1 MNQSTIRPRWVI
13 LSLLFVFACV
23 GIIYV
28 MGLERRAEPEPIDAA
43 NTSGVASDLDAH
55 CREIIGEPRIERVG
69 EHIFVAVGYDLAN
82 SILIRTDDGGVLV
95 DTSMSPK
102 RAAVVRDALLAE
114 SPGPITDIVLTHS
127 HIDHIGGTSEWVS
140 GESNPPAIWATDK
153 FVDHFFKQYGL
164 FREAESAR
172 GSRQFGRH
180 VSVADIPCSALG
192 RRLDFDATLE
202 MGVLLPTRTFRGTT
216 SFSRG
221 GLTFELTEAH
231 GETHDQLFIW
241 IPELEALLPGDNW
254 YKTFPNL
261 YTIRGTSPRPVSEWV
276 RSIDAM
282 RAQQPQFLVP
292 SHTPPLSGR
301 DEIQSELTGY
311 RDAIQWVHDQTVR
324 MANEG
329 MSVDAIANAIEL
341 PAELGEFRSLLELYG
356 QIDWSVRAIYS
367 NELGW
372 FDGDAEDL
380 YPLAPDDEARRMIA
394 LLGGDEA
401 VSQAAVSANNDA
413 EFQWALHLLS
423 LLKDAG
429 ADDALWNDAYI
440 VALRGLA
447 STTANS
453 NGRGYL
459 LETALE
465 LEDDIEPL
473 ARPTLTDDMVAR
485 IPLAQLFSTMAI
497 RLDPTEA
504 EGVYESVTFI
514 LRDAD
519 GAEQKFVLTVRNRIA
534 EVVQGE
540 PLPGTP
546 APIATVRATAQT
558 WRDIALDRR
567 STLDVVTSGDLKI
580 EGDLLNFRRF
590 IGRFRRG
597 L

>member
-1 MNQSTIRPRWVI
+1 MNPKQVRPRWVI
-13 LSLLFVFACV
+13 LSLLFVFVCV
-23 GIIYV
+23 GIIYAL
-28 MGLERRAEPEPIDAA
+28 GLNRRAEPEPINAA

-69 EHIFVAVGYDLAN
+69 EQIFVAVGYDLAN
-82 SILIRTDDGGVLV
+82 SILIRTDAGGVLV

-102 RAAVVRDALLAE
+102 RAEVVREALLDA

-127 HIDHIGGTSEWVS
+127 HIDHIGGTSAWVS
-140 GESNPPAIWATDK
+140 PEPVRPAIWATAD
-153 FVDHFFKQYGL
+153 FTDHFFKQYGV

-180 VSVADIPCSALG
+180 VPSADLPCSALG
-192 RRLDFDATLE
+192 RLLDFDATLD
-202 MGVLLPTRTFRGTT
+202 MGVMLPTRTFGGST

-221 GLTFELTEAH
+221 GLTFELVEAH
-231 GETHDQLFIW
+231 GETHDQLFVW

-254 YKTFPNL
+254 YLTFPNL
-261 YTIRGTSPRPVSEWV
+261 YTIRGTSPRPVDQWIQ
-276 RSIDAM
+276 SIDRM
-282 RAQQPQFLVP
+282 RALQPQFLVP
-292 SHTPPLSGR
+292 SHTPPLRGR
-301 DEIQSELTGY
+301 EKIRTELTGY

-324 MANEG
+324 LANQG
-329 MSVDAIANAIEL
+329 MSVDEIAHAIEL
-341 PAELGEFRSLLELYG
+341 PAELGGFRSLLELYG

-372 FDGDAEDL
+372 FDGDAGDL
-380 YPLAPDDEARRMIA
+380 YPLAPSDAAARTIELMGGVEAIRQA
-394 LLGGDEA
+394 GAEA
-401 VSQAAVSANNDA
+401 NESG
-413 EFQWALHLLS
+413 EFEWALHLLTI
-423 LLKDAG
+423 LKDANI
-429 ADDALWNDAYI
+429 DESQWQDAYV

-465 LEDDIEPL
+465 LEGDIHPL
-473 ARPTLTDDMVAR
+473 GRPTLTDDMVAH

-497 RLDPTEA
+497 RLDPTKT
-504 EGVYESVTFI
+504 EGVHESVAFV
-514 LRDAD
+514 LSDAD
-519 GAEQKFVLTVRNRIA
+519 GSEEKFVITVRNRIA

-540 PLPGTP
+540 SLPGTP
-546 APIATVRATAQT
+546 EPIATVRASAQT

-567 STLDVVTSGDLKI
+567 STIDVVTSGDLKI
-580 EGDLLNFRRF
+580 DGDLLGFRTF
-590 IGRFRRG
+590 IGRFQRG